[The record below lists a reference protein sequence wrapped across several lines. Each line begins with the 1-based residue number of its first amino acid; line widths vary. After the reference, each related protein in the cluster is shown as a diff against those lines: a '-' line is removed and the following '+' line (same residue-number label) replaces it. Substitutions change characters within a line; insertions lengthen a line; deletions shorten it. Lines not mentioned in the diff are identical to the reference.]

1 MKRIGT
7 IKGTSQQKTPH
18 EKETELLI
26 ASLDDTLPLLDLH
39 GQSSFAVAFELEHF
53 LYRST
58 QKFVRIIYGYGTG
71 RVRSEVLRLLEE
83 MQKNPKGPVESFAP
97 ELKDASCIVKIR

>member
-7 IKGTSQQKTPH
+7 RKGISQQKIPNK
-18 EKETELLI
+18 KEAELLI

-53 LYRST
+53 LYRSK
-58 QKFVRIIYGYGTG
+58 QNIVRVVYGYGTG
-71 RVRSEVLRLLEE
+71 RVREEVLRLLEE
-83 MQKNPKGPVESFAP
+83 MEKNPEGPVDCFVK
-97 ELKDASCIVKIR
+97 ELKDASCIIKLR